1 VIFAVTRRSAFGE
14 QMAAYV
20 IVDIRVT
27 DPAKFEEY
35 KKLVPAS
42 VAAFGGKY
50 LARGGRVEI
59 LEGDWDPERL
69 VILEFPTLERAGE
82 WWASEKYR
90 QAKEMRQLSAKTR
103 MIVVESI

>member
-1 VIFAVTRRSAFGE
+1 MV
-14 QMAAYV
+14 AYV

-27 DPAKFEEY
+27 NPAKFEEY

-50 LARGGRVEI
+50 VARGGRVQM
-59 LEGDWDPERL
+59 LEGGWDPERL
-69 VILEFPTLERAGE
+69 VILEFPTLERAKE
-82 WWASEKYR
+82 WWASEQYR
-90 QAKEMRQLSAKTR
+90 EAKEMRKSSARSR